1 MNRLTVW
8 DEELGTFHYKDGV
21 PVNYIDDWDL
31 INYIGVLEENLVN
44 GDIIRH
50 GSPEEFLDSLYSL
63 YSGLEKTRRSA
74 CRMPSKQQELL
85 FSAIDREMAKR
96 TNISESARHIIV
108 ARFVDSYDFS
118 NTAANH
124 ISAGGWAQY
133 LIAEYGL

>member
-1 MNRLTVW
+1 MGK
-8 DEELGTFHYKDGV
+8 ESSHS
-21 PVNYIDDWDL
+21 YIL
-31 INYIGVLEENLVN
+31 
-44 GDIIRH
+44 
-50 GSPEEFLDSLYSL
+50 
-63 YSGLEKTRRSA
+63 
-74 CRMPSKQQELL
+74 PSKQQELL

-124 ISAGGWAQY
+124 KSAGGWAQY